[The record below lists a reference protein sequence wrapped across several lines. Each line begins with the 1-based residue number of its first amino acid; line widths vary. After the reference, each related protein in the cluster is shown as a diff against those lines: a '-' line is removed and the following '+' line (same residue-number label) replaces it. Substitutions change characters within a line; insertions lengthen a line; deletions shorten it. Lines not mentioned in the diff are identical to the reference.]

1 MGLAAEMDQF
11 LMLEEKVDVLIKAIN
26 ALTQERDSLR
36 QKFQAQQEKM
46 AQAIREIEE
55 LKSAREDAKQR
66 IASLLDKIEECFIDP
81 KKHRIEKT

>member
-11 LMLEEKVDVLIKAIN
+11 FMLEEKVDVLVKAIN

-66 IASLLDKIEECFIDP
+66 IASLLDKIEKVTF
-81 KKHRIEKT
+81 

>member
-1 MGLAAEMDQF
+1 MENKMGLAVEMDQF

-26 ALTQERDSLR
+26 VLTQERDSLK

-46 AQAIREIEE
+46 AQASREIEE

-66 IASLLDKIEECFIDP
+66 ITSLLDKIEKVSFS
-81 KKHRIEKT
+81 

>member
-1 MGLAAEMDQF
+1 MGLAVEMDQF

-46 AQAIREIEE
+46 AQTNREMEE
-55 LKSAREDAKQR
+55 IQSAREDAKQR
-66 IASLLDKIEECFIDP
+66 IASLLDKIEKCFIDP
-81 KKHRIEKT
+81 EKHGIDKT